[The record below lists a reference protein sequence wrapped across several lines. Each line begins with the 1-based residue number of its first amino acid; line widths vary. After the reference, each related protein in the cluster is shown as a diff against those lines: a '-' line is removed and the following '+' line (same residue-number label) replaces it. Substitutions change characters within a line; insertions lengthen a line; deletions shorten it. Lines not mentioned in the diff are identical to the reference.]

1 MLNKRVYLAGPIFGK
16 ADAECMGWRM
26 DAAHWLRL
34 RGFKPVDPMRRD
46 YRGRE
51 DICPEKIV
59 SQDQEDIFSCGYM
72 LANANAPSWGTA
84 MELVYGRATDCSVVA
99 FATFANSP
107 AISPWL
113 RQYTDA
119 IYESL
124 DHALAGIASGS
135 TKGMR

>member
-16 ADAECMGWRM
+16 TDAECMGWRK
-26 DAAHWLRL
+26 DAADWLRL
-34 RGFKPVDPMRRD
+34 HGFKPVDPMRRD

-51 DICPEKIV
+51 NICPEKIV
-59 SQDQEDIFSCGYM
+59 SQDHEDIVSCGYI

-84 MELVYGRATDCSVVA
+84 MELVHGHASDCSVVA
-99 FATFANSP
+99 FATFGNSP
-107 AISPWL
+107 VISPWL
-113 RQYTDA
+113 RRYTDA

-124 DHALAGIASGS
+124 HHALAGITSGS